1 MTLEAQEARIT
12 QELREIHDMLIN
24 LGLGIK
30 RVHDDGRINRI
41 RVDTNGQPNHQHGLE
56 IQRMQSVYKDE
67 SNEEGIM
74 DYYRTKQRRDVGAAQ
89 PRHLN

>member
-56 IQRMQSVYKDE
+56 I
-67 SNEEGIM
+67 
-74 DYYRTKQRRDVGAAQ
+74 
-89 PRHLN
+89 